1 MIDIHHHL
9 IFGVDDGATDL
20 ETSVRM
26 VEMAANDGITHIA
39 CTPHAISRF
48 PYQFEV
54 NAERRAMIQERVGDR
69 VILGAGCDFHLSFDN
84 IEDALTNPKKYTING
99 KNYLLVEFDDFHI
112 SQNISDTFY
121 ELTLAGARPILTHP
135 ERNLLLQKEPERI
148 EAWLEQGCLIQITS
162 NSLTG
167 RFGKTAQS
175 MGFRLLDKGWVH
187 FLATDAHNT
196 ESRPPVMSEARRLVA
211 ERYGAE
217 LAERLCVTN
226 PLAVFEGRPVP
237 KAPRPRYDEADDKPG
252 PKHGGFFS
260 RLFGRR

>member
-9 IFGVDDGATDL
+9 IFGVDDGAADM
-20 ETSVRM
+20 ETSLRM
-26 VEMAANDGITHIA
+26 VEMAAGDGITHIA

-54 NAERRAMIQERVGDR
+54 NAERRAMLQERIGDR
-69 VILGAGCDFHLSFDN
+69 VILGSGCDFHLSFDN
-84 IEDALTNPKKYTING
+84 IEDALKEPAKYTING
-99 KNYLLVEFDDFHI
+99 RNYLLVEFDDFHI
-112 SQNISDTFY
+112 SSHITDTFY
-121 ELTLAGARPILTHP
+121 ELMLAGTRPILTHP

-148 EAWLEQGCLIQITS
+148 EEWLEHGCLVQITS

-167 RFGKTAQS
+167 RFGKTAQT

-211 ERYGAE
+211 QRYGAE

-226 PLAVFEGRPVP
+226 PLAAFEGRPVP
-237 KAPRPRYDEADDKPG
+237 QAPVPRYDRYEEPE
-252 PKHGGFFS
+252 PQRGGFFS
-260 RLFGRR
+260 RLFGRK